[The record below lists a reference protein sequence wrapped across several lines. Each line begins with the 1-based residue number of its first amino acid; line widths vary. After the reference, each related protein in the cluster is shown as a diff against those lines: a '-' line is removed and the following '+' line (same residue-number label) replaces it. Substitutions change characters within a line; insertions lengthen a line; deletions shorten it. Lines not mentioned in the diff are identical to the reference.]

1 MSKYLSTPGVADKI
15 PSINGPVLKAVPP
28 NSRKGFYLQ
37 PWHLNFSE
45 NAKCGKFPSN
55 VAMRLHLPSF
65 LNRGFEG
72 DREPLEVRFD
82 QPDLELFSVMYVD
95 GHTKGVC
102 IQAIFGLLAHCAV
115 EPHEVEEDPQF
126 CAVVALLDAELK
138 MHCKSASSEFDYKKL
153 SFILEARGVLQEQ
166 QIERAQSRIQPAFR
180 QSITAGFNLSL
191 EADQVAHRRAGIE
204 AEADADSSGALSAK
218 LEPWLQSTLGGLNQG
233 IRRSDNESI
242 IGYVNYVAAG
252 VVSSFKQH
260 FALQQV
266 TGLCHSNPRTFL
278 AVLVLPNRAGD
289 LRSTAK
295 SEKAEHDDSEDEEQA
310 KTEGDEGRCLAV
322 SEMIKLPKGDAKYG
336 GDGKKWAV
344 ASVAHSGCET
354 LFCANLVA
362 HRMYGLARSGDLKIA
377 GFPRFEEAISGLK
390 GMQSMQAPSYE
401 VCVTLSDGTLI
412 IKQLVL
418 DMWTQKHPDF
428 SAECTELL
436 TAHNSEFN
444 PKNIQSGGEVQEG
457 TTTVEL
463 PSKQLC
469 VQGTKSKS
477 DFEKEHADRLSL
489 SCGGMQLHWC
499 KEAGCLFVTCEKD
512 THASAWLEMFSFG
525 SGDFL
530 RGTEAHDVM
539 SDGTSSGRWIPYNMS
554 GPVMTLQQLLQA
566 FENQGTVNITLL
578 EHTIKKDDANAV
590 SIDCNA
596 KICFALDPPKDRK
609 RQKASTGNAL
619 TFGSKMDLAKLRT
632 AKNLVVAWRLKLFGC
647 ASSIRLAHVFSLP
660 WH

>member
-126 CAVVALLDAELK
+126 CAVVASFKYLRANFSHQSSEECFFYEALSLANRTAEKQKPGLLDAELK

-166 QIERAQSRIQPAFR
+166 QIERAQS
-180 QSITAGFNLSL
+180 
-191 EADQVAHRRAGIE
+191 AGIE

-477 DFEKEHADRLSL
+477 DFEKEHA
-489 SCGGMQLHWC
+489 
-499 KEAGCLFVTCEKD
+499 
-512 THASAWLEMFSFG
+512 
-525 SGDFL
+525 
-530 RGTEAHDVM
+530 
-539 SDGTSSGRWIPYNMS
+539 
-554 GPVMTLQQLLQA
+554 
-566 FENQGTVNITLL
+566 
-578 EHTIKKDDANAV
+578 
-590 SIDCNA
+590 
-596 KICFALDPPKDRK
+596 
-609 RQKASTGNAL
+609 STGNAL